1 MYYTYILRCEDNS
14 LYAGIASDV
23 KRRMDEHFSKS
34 PKCAKYTRTHTPI
47 KLEAVWQSADRASA
61 SRLEFQLKR
70 LKKVQKE
77 NLLADNDFSVFK
89 DKLNADDYTRTDISI
104 IE

>member
-14 LYAGIASDV
+14 LYAGIASDI

-47 KLEAVWQSADRASA
+47 KLEAVWQSADRALA
-61 SRLEFQLKR
+61 SKLEFQIKR
-70 LKKVQKE
+70 LTKPQKE
-77 NLLADNDFSVFK
+77 KLIINNDFSVFK
-89 DKLNADDYTRTDISI
+89 DKLKSDEYTKADISKL
-104 IE
+104 E